1 MRPRIAP
8 KLTPRPELDLEWDDV
23 RLFLAVAETGSIS
36 AAARTLRLVQPTASR
51 RLADLE
57 LRLGTPL
64 FHRKP
69 SGVSL
74 TSAGE
79 RLVEPARKM
88 AEWAGE
94 VSRAAARADGP
105 PSGLVRVATAPGV
118 AFDFLAPFAAAMHDE
133 HPELRLELS
142 CSMHYVDL
150 ARGEA
155 DLALRMMPA
164 NRRELVTVATLE
176 HANCVFVAE
185 RYARTLP
192 KKPKV
197 TDLRWIAWAP
207 PFEQLPPNPQLAA
220 LIPDFEPAFTADNF
234 LVMLRAMHAG
244 MGAMVLGD
252 VRHRFADTEGL
263 VRLDLDLGPHAKS
276 AIHLV
281 AARSALDVPRIR
293 AVAHLITKE
302 LDHARPKVKRR

>member
-1 MRPRIAP
+1 MRSRIAP
-8 KLTPRPELDLEWDDV
+8 RPDLELEWDDV

-57 LRLGTPL
+57 LRFGAPL

-74 TSAGE
+74 TAAGE

-105 PSGLVRVATAPGV
+105 PSGVVRVATAPGV
-118 AFDFLAPFAAAMHDE
+118 AFEFVAPFAAAMREE
-133 HPELRLELS
+133 HPALRIELLS
-142 CSMHYVDL
+142 SMHYLDL

-164 NRRELVTVATLE
+164 TRRELVTVATLE
-176 HANCVFVAE
+176 HANAVFVAQ

-192 KKPKV
+192 KKPRFA
-197 TDLRWIAWAP
+197 DLRWIAWAP

-220 LIPDFEPAFTADNF
+220 TIPDFEPAFTADNF
-234 LVMLRAMHAG
+234 LVMLRAMHEG
-244 MGAMVLGD
+244 LGAMVLGD
-252 VRHRFADTEGL
+252 VRHRFARTEGV

-276 AIHLV
+276 ALHLV

-293 AVAHLITKE
+293 AVANLLAKE
-302 LDHARPKVKRR
+302 LERAKPKPKRAK